1 VPESAILLV
10 ETDQPAGEAIS
21 AALSRVGY
29 QLTTVSD
36 VGEAF
41 RQAALHQLVII
52 DELAGDAAAQ
62 ALCREIRGTP
72 ALAPIPVLCISRTDD
87 VEERIRFLEAGAD
100 DVIARPFDPR
110 ELEARVEAL
119 LLRFRRTKDR
129 APVATL
135 DLGEPGR
142 NRIVTC
148 FSPKGGAGTTTVA
161 VNVAVI
167 LACRAPDRT
176 LLVDLDLQWGQV
188 ATHLNLKPS
197 QSIADLA
204 QDQVAQREPELIRSY
219 AARHECGLWV
229 LAAPTGPELA
239 ETVSPAVVATIL
251 GTALEA
257 FDTVIIDA
265 GSVLDERTLAAL
277 ERADNIALPVYPEIA
292 ALRAVA
298 SLIEY
303 LNRTG
308 AVTTRTTFVLNQL
321 FARQLVRPA
330 QVESSLGVKIAAELP
345 YDPVLYLKAVNEGVP
360 VVLGA
365 PRTPPAERL
374 GDLATKLFGPLASAP
389 AERVDSR
396 RGLLSGLLKR
406 A

>member
-167 LACRAPDRT
+167 LARRAPDRT

-345 YDPVLYLKAVNEGVP
+345 YDPFLYLKAVNEGVP

-389 AERVDSR
+389 AERVDGR

>member
-1 VPESAILLV
+1 MPESAILLV

-167 LACRAPDRT
+167 LARRAPDRT

-389 AERVDSR
+389 AERVDGR

>member
-167 LACRAPDRT
+167 LARRAPDRT

-389 AERVDSR
+389 AERVDGR

>member
-1 VPESAILLV
+1 MPESAILLV

-167 LACRAPDRT
+167 LARRAPDRT

-345 YDPVLYLKAVNEGVP
+345 YDPFLYLKAVNEGVP

-389 AERVDSR
+389 AERVDGR